1 MKYFALSEKGKRQH
15 NEDSVFVPEHS
26 EVALA
31 VVADGMGGHKAGD
44 TASAM
49 AVEVIVNEIKRGGAS
64 PEKLIERA
72 VQAAN
77 AAVYAASRK
86 NSECRGMGTTAV
98 VAMPF
103 MSYYVAANIGDS
115 RIYHFH
121 DGVVTQVSRD
131 HSYVQ
136 QLVDAGYITR
146 AQAAVHP
153 RRNVITKAIGTS
165 DEENAD
171 IFRKEWQIGDM
182 LLLCSDGLTSGL
194 EDGDIAR
201 ILSEEKDLK
210 EACERL
216 VSEALYG
223 GSTDNISVALI
234 LNEV

>member
-1 MKYFALSEKGKRQH
+1 MKYCALSEKGKRQH
-15 NEDSVFVPEHS
+15 NEDTVFVPMHS

-49 AVEVIVNEIKRGGAS
+49 AVDMMVSEIKRGGAA

-72 VQAAN
+72 VEAAN
-77 AAVYAASRK
+77 SAVYAASRQ

-98 VAMPF
+98 LAMPF
-103 MSYYVAANIGDS
+103 ISHYVAANIGDS
-115 RIYHFH
+115 RLYHYH
-121 DGVVTQVSRD
+121 DGIVTQVSRD

-136 QLVDAGYITR
+136 ELVEAGYITR

-153 RRNVITKAIGTS
+153 RRNVITRAIGTS
-165 DEENAD
+165 NKETAD
-171 IFRKEWQIGDM
+171 IFRNDWQPGDM
-182 LLLCSDGLTSGL
+182 LLLCTDGLHSAL
-194 EDGDIAR
+194 EDMDIAR
-201 ILSEEKDLK
+201 ILSEEDDIE
-210 EACERL
+210 EACKRL
-216 VSEALYG
+216 ISEALYG

>member
-15 NEDSVFVPEHS
+15 NEDTVFVPMHS

-49 AVEVIVNEIKRGGAS
+49 AVEVMVSEIKKGGAS

-72 VQAAN
+72 VDAAN
-77 AAVYAASRK
+77 AAVYAASLN

-98 VAMPF
+98 IAMPF
-103 MSYYVAANIGDS
+103 MSHYVAANIGDS
-115 RIYHFH
+115 RIYHYSE
-121 DGVVTQVSRD
+121 GTLTQVSRD

-136 QLVDAGYITR
+136 ELVDSGYITP

-153 RRNVITKAIGTS
+153 KRNIITRAIGTS
-165 DEENAD
+165 GKETAD
-171 IFRKEWQIGDM
+171 IFAGDWQPGDI
-182 LLLCSDGLTSGL
+182 LLLCTDGLTSGL
-194 EDGDIAR
+194 GDMDIAR
-201 ILSEEKDLK
+201 ILSEESELKD
-210 EACERL
+210 ACERL

-223 GSTDNISVALI
+223 GSTDNVSVALI

>member
-15 NEDSVFVPEHS
+15 NEDSVFVPTHC

-44 TASAM
+44 TASSM
-49 AVEVIVNEIKRGGAS
+49 AVEVITNEIKRGGAS
-64 PEKLIERA
+64 PEELIERA
-72 VQAAN
+72 VKAAN
-77 AAVYAASRK
+77 AQVYAASRK

-98 VAMPF
+98 IAMPF
-103 MSYYVAANIGDS
+103 ISHYVAANIGDS
-115 RIYHFH
+115 RIYHYH
-121 DGVVTQVSRD
+121 EGNVTQVSRD

-136 QLVDAGYITR
+136 QLVDAGYITK

-153 RRNVITKAIGTS
+153 RRNVITRAIGTS
-165 DEENAD
+165 EDEIAD
-171 IFRKEWQIGDM
+171 IFRREWQPGDM

-201 ILSEEKDLK
+201 ILFEEENLE
-210 EACERL
+210 EACKRL
-216 VSEALYG
+216 ISEALYG